1 MANLKIRKKADL
13 AMVHQGGLL
22 SCHCSMYRQRLIEI
36 LTAVN
41 CTKPPILTQECVI
54 VRVLVSG
61 RCLLSMPC
69 IDSKIK
75 THKVYQSIV
84 MSLMHIKA
92 RLLIQQLT
100 K

>member
-41 CTKPPILTQECVI
+41 CTKPPILTY
-54 VRVLVSG
+54 RNVL
-61 RCLLSMPC
+61 
-69 IDSKIK
+69 
-75 THKVYQSIV
+75 
-84 MSLMHIKA
+84 
-92 RLLIQQLT
+92 
-100 K
+100 